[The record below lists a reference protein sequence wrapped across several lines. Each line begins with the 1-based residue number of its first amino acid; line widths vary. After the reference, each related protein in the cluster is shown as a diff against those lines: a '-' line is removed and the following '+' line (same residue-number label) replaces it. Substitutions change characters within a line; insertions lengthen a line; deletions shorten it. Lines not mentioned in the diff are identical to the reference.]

1 MRIREAAR
9 RDRDSAITQGKHM
22 RDQAEVSSGV
32 ATATHDVD
40 AGALYIITL
49 SSSTAPVA
57 LEAPAIPELTGLAL
71 FRSKRVEDGRDRFR
85 LHLGYFDSVAAAEA
99 ILPVVRRHYPAAWVG
114 PAPTSG
120 MGSLDDT
127 SVAQFK
133 FIRAPKTIVRDEPA
147 PAAPAR
153 TASTIQA
160 TLVAPRASGSS
171 PPVVAKPAPVPSRPA
186 AMKPAKAVAQ
196 KAVAARAAVARNA
209 AAKAAVRVAQQSR
222 AATSAAPRTSR
233 PATPRKQANAVAQRN
248 GVAQVQAGGA
258 ARQQSLAPRQVL
270 NLLESGSPRGR
281 AAGKPV
287 LQPMQQAAVIGA
299 IQRFAVQ
306 IVWSMDPV
314 DLAQVPKLAI
324 FDAYTLYKVQVD
336 RAGRRWYGL
345 RLGFFSDPVSARQ
358 VALYARSDFSAAAV
372 VPVSDRECQR
382 AEQAAITEFPQVEVR
397 KTEDR
402 ITLFEDPAPPARN
415 GASRAQPVN
424 QARRN
429 TESARAS
436 ASPAKQ
442 DAAAQRSVERSGS
455 KAKAKSKTTQE
466 LAEELV
472 ALQDEPDFSGS
483 DPLNDS
489 GVRHLAVNVVKK
501 SRLSSLFSL
510 GSKGKD
516 ES

>member
-1 MRIREAAR
+1 
-9 RDRDSAITQGKHM
+9 M
-22 RDQAEVSSGV
+22 RDQAEVTSGV

-40 AGALYIITL
+40 SGALYIITL

-99 ILPVVRRHYPAAWVG
+99 ILAVVRRHYPAAWVG

-127 SVAQFK
+127 SVTQFK
-133 FIRAPKTIVRDEPA
+133 FIRAPKTIVRDERRREERVPASAAPVPAAPAIRATLVARATPTAAVSAKPVATPARPAAQAPATKAVASKSAPVSARSAAMKAAPARATQQSRVASPATRAAKPA
-147 PAAPAR
+147 PAAKQGP
-153 TASTIQA
+153 TAQRNA
-160 TLVAPRASGSS
+160 VA
-171 PPVVAKPAPVPSRPA
+171 SRPA
-186 AMKPAKAVAQ
+186 QGSPQ
-196 KAVAARAAVARNA
+196 R
-209 AAKAAVRVAQQSR
+209 
-222 AATSAAPRTSR
+222 
-233 PATPRKQANAVAQRN
+233 QA
-248 GVAQVQAGGA
+248 
-258 ARQQSLAPRQVL
+258 LPPRQVL
-270 NLLESGSPRGR
+270 NLLESGSPRGGTP
-281 AAGKPV
+281 AQP
-287 LQPMQQAAVIGA
+287 PMQPVERAAVIGA

-372 VPVSDRECQR
+372 VPVSDRECER

-397 KTEDR
+397 KIEDR
-402 ITLFEDPAPPARN
+402 IPLFDEPATPARSRTPSTQRPSLSRKGPAP
-415 GASRAQPVN
+415 AQA
-424 QARRN
+424 QAQAAER
-429 TESARAS
+429 
-436 ASPAKQ
+436 PAKKPR
-442 DAAAQRSVERSGS
+442 A
-455 KAKAKSKTTQE
+455 KTTQE
-466 LAEELV
+466 MADELV

-483 DPLNDS
+483 DPLNDT

-501 SRLSSLFSL
+501 SRLSSLFHI
-510 GSKGKD
+510 GSKDKD

>member
-1 MRIREAAR
+1 MRE
-9 RDRDSAITQGKHM
+9 
-22 RDQAEVSSGV
+22 QAEVSSGV

-40 AGALYIITL
+40 SGALYIITL

-57 LEAPAIPELTGLAL
+57 LEAPAIPELTGLAI

-99 ILPVVRRHYPAAWVG
+99 VLAVVRRHYPMAWVG

-127 SVAQFK
+127 NVAQFK
-133 FIRAPKTIVRDEPA
+133 FIRAPKTLVRDERPPAAA
-147 PAAPAR
+147 PAAPA
-153 TASTIQA
+153 TTIQA
-160 TLVAPRASGSS
+160 TLVARTPAP
-171 PPVVAKPAPVPSRPA
+171 PPVTRKVPAIPPRMAAKAPTARAVGAKTAPVSRVPKPAQPKSQSQASQRNRVAKPIQATASPA
-186 AMKPAKAVAQ
+186 LP
-196 KAVAARAAVARNA
+196 
-209 AAKAAVRVAQQSR
+209 
-222 AATSAAPRTSR
+222 
-233 PATPRKQANAVAQRN
+233 
-248 GVAQVQAGGA
+248 
-258 ARQQSLAPRQVL
+258 PRQVL
-270 NLLESGSPRGR
+270 NLLESGSQRTAP
-281 AAGKPV
+281 APV
-287 LQPMQQAAVIGA
+287 MQPMERAAVIGA
-299 IQRFAVQ
+299 LQRFAVQ

-314 DLAQVPKLAI
+314 DLAHVPKLAI

-382 AEQAAITEFPQVEVR
+382 AEQAAITEFPQPVVR

-402 ITLFEDPAPPARN
+402 IQLFDEPEKSLPVRSQGAGRSRPGESGSAATQRPARK
-415 GASRAQPVN
+415 P
-424 QARRN
+424 
-429 TESARAS
+429 
-436 ASPAKQ
+436 
-442 DAAAQRSVERSGS
+442 
-455 KAKAKSKTTQE
+455 KAKTTQE
-466 LAEELV
+466 LADELV

-483 DPLNDS
+483 DPLNDT

-501 SRLSSLFSL
+501 SRLSSLFNL
-510 GSKGKD
+510 GSKDKD